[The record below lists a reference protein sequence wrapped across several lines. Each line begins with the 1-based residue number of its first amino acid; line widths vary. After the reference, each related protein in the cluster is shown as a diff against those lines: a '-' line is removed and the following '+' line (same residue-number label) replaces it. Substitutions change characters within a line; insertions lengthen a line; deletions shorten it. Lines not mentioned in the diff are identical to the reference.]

1 MRLTIMENATRDRP
15 SIENYKGGQGMEL
28 ECFSKLR
35 EVRKGK
41 GMTQKALS
49 EASGVPREQ
58 INRYERGIV
67 VPTLTSAAKLAEALK
82 CSVDDLIDVQRRE

>member
-1 MRLTIMENATRDRP
+1 
-15 SIENYKGGQGMEL
+15 MEL
-28 ECFSKLR
+28 ECVSKLR

-49 EASGVPREQ
+49 EVSGIPREQ
-58 INRYERGIV
+58 INRYERGNV
-67 VPTLTSAAKLAEALK
+67 VPTLTSAVKLAEALG